1 MKFKKFLLK
10 HWKSFT
16 AVLAVLIAT
25 TVGVVIVKAA
35 TVSLSVDVPQ
45 IVFTNTSQVVTVNAQ
60 ATIIGATSVSGT
72 YVWTMADQN
81 VASVTYMDGVGT
93 VKPLK
98 GGKTKLTVGILVD
111 TYYDS
116 KDIQFF

>member
-45 IVFTNTSQVVTVNAQ
+45 IVFTNTS
-60 ATIIGATSVSGT
+60 
-72 YVWTMADQN
+72 
-81 VASVTYMDGVGT
+81 
-93 VKPLK
+93 
-98 GGKTKLTVGILVD
+98 
-111 TYYDS
+111 
-116 KDIQFF
+116 